1 MIQKQIHPVG
11 LHPEQMQIIQEIRD
25 SSADTNGSSISET
38 PSYTDPS
45 ASEFGDGQDNNS
57 FNSGDNND
65 TPQLSPTPTPV
76 LDDHTSCFDPYYKK
90 GDPNFTDGNE
100 PFYQKLNGESIPF
113 TGTGK
118 KDDPYVFLCS
128 SAKGKV
134 TVTGSFFN
142 KLAGYGPDGTRSFM
156 KADTGISWNSMKM
169 IRLQIMRTERNPVQD
184 II

>member
-1 MIQKQIHPVG
+1 MEAVSVRHRPIQIRQPVN
-11 LHPEQMQIIQEIRD
+11 L
-25 SSADTNGSSISET
+25 ET
-38 PSYTDPS
+38 D
-45 ASEFGDGQDNNS
+45 QDNNS

-118 KDDPYVFLCS
+118 K
-128 SAKGKV
+128 G
-134 TVTGSFFN
+134 
-142 KLAGYGPDGTRSFM
+142 
-156 KADTGISWNSMKM
+156 
-169 IRLQIMRTERNPVQD
+169 
-184 II
+184 